1 LVKRIPLKQGGERR
15 EREKREGAERERERE
30 RENKEA
36 RNRTDET
43 RNYIS
48 KRTRRDTQIWE
59 TKATGCDSTGRDK
72 RSTDGLMD

>member
-30 RENKEA
+30 NTEA
-36 RNRTDET
+36 RKNRTDET

-48 KRTRRDTQIWE
+48 KRTRRDNQIWE
-59 TKATGCDSTGRDK
+59 TKAAGCDSTSRDK